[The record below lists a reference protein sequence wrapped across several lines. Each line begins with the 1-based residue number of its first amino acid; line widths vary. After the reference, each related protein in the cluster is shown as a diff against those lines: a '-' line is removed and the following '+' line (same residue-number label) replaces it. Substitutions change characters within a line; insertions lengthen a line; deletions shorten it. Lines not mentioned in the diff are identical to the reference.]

1 MKNSSVCVIG
11 LGYIG
16 LPTAA
21 LIASSG
27 HNVLGVDINKKI
39 ISKIK
44 TGKAH
49 IDEPDLDS
57 VVKRVVRSKA
67 LTVSIEPRFS
77 DVFLIAVPTPFKRG
91 NKPDLSFVEAAI
103 DSILPYIR
111 KGNTIILES
120 TCPVGTT
127 EKLIVLKLKEKG
139 FDIDKDVYIAYCPE
153 RVLPGQILREL
164 VSNDRIV
171 GGINNISS
179 GRIKEF
185 YRTFVKG
192 EVFTTNARTA
202 ELAKLAE
209 NSFRDVNIAFSN
221 ELSMICKHMNIDS
234 SELIQLTNRHPRVK
248 ILNPG
253 PGVGGHCIAVDPWF
267 IVNSA
272 PKQAKLIKMAREVN
286 NSKVDWVVKDIIE
299 NITKYN
305 KPIVGIF
312 GLTYKQDVGDLR
324 ESPSLEIALKLKK
337 MGYRIICSEPNRSE
351 KEIKGLKILNIKDI
365 TKKANVL
372 VFLVSHREYAKLGI
386 LNSKYKL
393 VLKYVNI

>member
-91 NKPDLSFVEAAI
+91 NKPDLSFVESA
-103 DSILPYIR
+103 
-111 KGNTIILES
+111 
-120 TCPVGTT
+120 CPVGTT